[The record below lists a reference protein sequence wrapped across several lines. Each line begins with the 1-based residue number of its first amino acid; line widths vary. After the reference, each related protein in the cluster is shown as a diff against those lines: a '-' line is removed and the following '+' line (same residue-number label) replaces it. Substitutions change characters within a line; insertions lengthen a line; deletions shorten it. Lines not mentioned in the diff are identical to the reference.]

1 MLGSITPLGE
11 RGRGQRYIVTMG
23 FFLFGSVLAG
33 AGMGA
38 ALGALGSL
46 IRIHGT
52 VPLVVLTALLAVGLV
67 FDLGIARR
75 KLPTIE
81 RQVDETWLFRYRGWV
96 YGLGFGLQL
105 GLGVVTIVTASATYV
120 AMASALLSGSIAAGL
135 LIGGV
140 FGLVRWVGAATGGF
154 VRRPNDLARA
164 AGLISRLDRPA
175 RRATAAVQLGALAAA
190 LAVIF
195 G

>member
-11 RGRGQRYIVTMG
+11 RGRGQHYIVTMG
-23 FFLFGSVLAG
+23 VFLFGSVLAG

-38 ALGALGSL
+38 ALGVLWSL
-46 IRIHGT
+46 IRSHGT
-52 VPLVVLTALLAVGLV
+52 VPLVVLAALLAVGLV
-67 FDLGIARR
+67 FDLGIARH

-81 RQVDETWLFRYRGWV
+81 RQVDETWLVRYRGWV

-135 LIGGV
+135 LIV
-140 FGLVRWVGAATGGF
+140 
-154 VRRPNDLARA
+154 
-164 AGLISRLDRPA
+164 
-175 RRATAAVQLGALAAA
+175 AVCSAWFDG
-190 LAVIF
+190 
-195 G
+195 